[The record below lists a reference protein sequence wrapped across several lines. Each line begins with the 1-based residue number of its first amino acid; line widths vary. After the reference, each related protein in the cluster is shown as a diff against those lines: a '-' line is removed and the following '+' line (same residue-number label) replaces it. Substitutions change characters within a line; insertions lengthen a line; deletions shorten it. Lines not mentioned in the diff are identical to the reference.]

1 MPIVLLILLI
11 ALNIPLFLL
20 IAWVIFDTKDA
31 AADTIW
37 ETVVALLQILLIPKI
52 IRVLFDMDDSG
63 ALGLFPIA
71 AFFIFCIA
79 AVTGEYY
86 LLSLVAPGLFP
97 WPK

>member
-1 MPIVLLILLI
+1 MSAVFLVVLI

-20 IAWVIFDTKDA
+20 IAWIIFDTKDA

-71 AFFIFCIA
+71 AFFIFCTA
-79 AVTGEYY
+79 SVAGEYY